1 MDILAVLFL
10 IFGWIFRVKGLVIAA
25 IALASFITVWQ
36 VVISVMKG
44 MIKKSNPDSES
55 DSKSEFKDQFTIV
68 FDFILLALTIIKLCI
83 W

>member
-36 VVISVMKG
+36 VVMSVMKG
-44 MIKKSNPDSES
+44 MGEKSKSDSES
-55 DSKSEFKDQFTIV
+55 DFREHFTLV
-68 FDFILLALTIIKLCI
+68 FDFILLALTIIKICI

>member
-36 VVISVMKG
+36 VVMSVMKV
-44 MIKKSNPDSES
+44 MSEKSKSDSES
-55 DSKSEFKDQFTIV
+55 DFKEQFTLV

>member
-36 VVISVMKG
+36 VVMSVMKG
-44 MIKKSNPDSES
+44 MHEKSKS
-55 DSKSEFKDQFTIV
+55 DSKSDFKEHFTLV
-68 FDFILLALTIIKLCI
+68 FDFILLALTIIKICI

>member
-36 VVISVMKG
+36 VVMSVMKG
-44 MIKKSNPDSES
+44 MSEKSKSDSES
-55 DSKSEFKDQFTIV
+55 DFREHFTLV
-68 FDFILLALTIIKLCI
+68 FDFILLALTIIKICI

>member
-36 VVISVMKG
+36 VVMSVMKG
-44 MIKKSNPDSES
+44 MSEKSKS
-55 DSKSEFKDQFTIV
+55 DSKSDFKEHFTLV
-68 FDFILLALTIIKLCI
+68 FNFILLALTIIKICI